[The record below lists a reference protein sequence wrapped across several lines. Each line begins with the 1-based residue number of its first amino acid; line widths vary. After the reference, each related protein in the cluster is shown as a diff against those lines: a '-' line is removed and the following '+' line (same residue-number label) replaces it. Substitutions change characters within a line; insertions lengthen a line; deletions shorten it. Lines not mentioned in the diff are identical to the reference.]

1 MRAAALINRPVALNG
16 QQRRTKSKTSRDFMI
31 LMLLTLVHLPL
42 GVALYSTGSAGI
54 LHPLLA
60 FGLGMYAALR
70 KKVNLGHVTFIVAYI
85 IGAEVLWR
93 MAGVPA
99 PWEFG
104 KYAAAAIMLTAI
116 FRCRRFD
123 VPKLPFLYFA
133 LLIPGCIMVIVQM
146 DMSRAFNELSFNI
159 SGPFVLLVS
168 CWFFYKCRLSPSRF
182 RRLLFAF
189 ILPLLSVALSAL
201 FYTVTAEN
209 LTFDGESNFTTSGGF
224 GPNQVSAML
233 GLGVFVS
240 VAGLLL
246 FKKWSAYSLYFGVA
260 ALVFSGLCVMTFSRG
275 GMYNAIGGIIIMLL
289 FGLRD
294 FSAGL
299 RRIAPALVLGVMF
312 MLFIYPML
320 DDFTGGALQE
330 RFEDTGTTQRAE
342 IATADFDIF
351 MENPV
356 FGIGVGASYLERQ
369 RFLHKAMSHTEFSR
383 LVSEHGSFGLAAILA
398 MIAMLLG
405 NLTRPNSTPGR
416 SFIAGMMAWSCF
428 FMMNSGMRLAAPSF
442 IWGLGFVTIVSLR
455 PNAAAA
461 RRKLTGLIKKRSEL
475 NKNLKPAKSF

>member
-1 MRAAALINRPVALNG
+1 MPANRRVA
-16 QQRRTKSKTSRDFMI
+16 KSKVSKDFLT
-31 LMLLTLVHLPL
+31 LMLLTLIHLPL
-42 GVALYSTGSAGI
+42 GIALYSTGSAGV
-54 LHPLLA
+54 LHPLLVFA
-60 FGLGMYAALR
+60 IGLYAALK
-70 KKVNLGHVTFIVAYI
+70 KKVNLGHVTFVVAYI
-85 IGAEVLWR
+85 VGAEVLWR

-104 KYAAAAIMLTAI
+104 KYASATILLVAI

-123 VPKLPFLYFA
+123 VPKLPALYFV
-133 LLIPGCIMVIVQM
+133 LLIPACIMVIAAQ
-146 DMSRAFNELSFNI
+146 DMSRASAELSFNI
-159 SGPFVLLVS
+159 SGPFVLFVS

-189 ILPLLSVALSAL
+189 ILPLLSVALAAL
-201 FYTVTAEN
+201 FHTVTAEN

-240 VAGLLL
+240 VAGVLS
-246 FKKWSAYSLYFGVA
+246 FKKSVYSLYFVVT
-260 ALVFSGLCVMTFSRG
+260 ALLFSALCVMTFSRG

-299 RRIAPALVLGVMF
+299 KRVVPALVLGAMF
-312 MLFIYPML
+312 MLLIYPML
-320 DDFTGGALQE
+320 DDFTGGALQD

-342 IATADFDIF
+342 IATADVDIF

-356 FGIGVGASYLERQ
+356 FGIGVGASYIERQ

-383 LVSEHGSFGLAAILA
+383 LVSEHGSFGLMAILA
-398 MIAMLLG
+398 MVVMLVG

-416 SFIAGMMAWSCF
+416 AFIAGMMAWACF

-442 IWGLGFVTIVSLR
+442 IWGLGFVTIVTQRPSASTLR
-455 PNAAAA
+455 
-461 RRKLTGLIKKRSEL
+461 RRLAQRGMIDKPVKLKKAF
-475 NKNLKPAKSF
+475 KPA